1 MKKKSTKST
10 KKQSAPAPAP
20 IQEMTEAT
28 FETLMQTFTPEQIRA
43 LIYILQDM
51 LNGRTNILCS
61 TIDISDMALREER
74 GYMRCLREI
83 STQIGKLYND
93 ALYGD
98 GQDDDF
104 VYPVTE

>member
-1 MKKKSTKST
+1 MKKTTRTT
-10 KKQSAPAPAP
+10 KKQLAPKP
-20 IQEMTEAT
+20 IPSMEMTEAT
-28 FETLMQTFTPEQIRA
+28 FETLMRTFTDDQIRA

-61 TIDISDMALREER
+61 TVDISDMALREER

-98 GQDDDF
+98 GQDGDYI
-104 VYPVTE
+104 YPETE